1 MEESEF
7 KPEIIVDF
15 REAFSIKLKLS
26 ELGSRVVEKSIT
38 PADYVLSENCA
49 VERKTLKDFLRSIY
63 DGRLFEQV
71 ERLAKAY
78 EKPILIVEGYML
90 QGLEDVEN
98 PKIFWGA
105 LARVLAECG
114 VSVIFTP
121 DERGTA
127 LFLYS
132 LSEKLQKESE
142 RRVLAKRK
150 PRVYTLRE
158 KQLLILQGLPNI
170 GPERAAKLL
179 ERFGTLRR
187 VFQASERE
195 LLSVEGFGKKIV
207 RQIRE
212 ILDTKY
218 PGLEEI

>member
-105 LARVLAECG
+105 LARVLAEWG

-132 LSEKLQKESE
+132 LAEKLQKESE

>member
-26 ELGSRVVEKSIT
+26 ELGSRVAEKSIT

-78 EKPILIVEGYML
+78 EKPILIVEGSL

-105 LARVLAECG
+105 LARVLAEWG

-132 LSEKLQKESE
+132 LAEKLQKESE

>member
-26 ELGSRVVEKSIT
+26 ELGSHVVEKSIT

-78 EKPILIVEGYML
+78 EKSILIVEGYRL

-105 LARVLAECG
+105 LARVLAEWG

-132 LSEKLQKESE
+132 LAEKLQKESE

>member
-15 REAFSIKLKLS
+15 REAFSIKLKFS

-78 EKPILIVEGYML
+78 EKPILIVEGYTL

-105 LARVLAECG
+105 LARVLAEWG

-132 LSEKLQKESE
+132 LAEKLQKESE

>member
-26 ELGSRVVEKSIT
+26 ELGSHVVEKSIT

-78 EKPILIVEGYML
+78 EKPILIVEGYTL

-105 LARVLAECG
+105 LARVLAEWG

-132 LSEKLQKESE
+132 LAEKLQKESE

>member
-78 EKPILIVEGYML
+78 EKPILIVEGSL

-105 LARVLAECG
+105 LARVLAEWG

-132 LSEKLQKESE
+132 LAEKLQKESE

>member
-1 MEESEF
+1 MGEPKF

-15 REAFSIKLKLS
+15 REDFSMKLGLT

-49 VERKTLKDFLRSIY
+49 VERKTLRDFLRSIY

-78 EKPILIVEGYML
+78 EKPILIVEGYTPQDL
-90 QGLEDVEN
+90 DEVEN

-105 LARVLAECG
+105 LARVLAEWC

-121 DERGTA
+121 DKKGTA
-127 LFLYS
+127 LFLHS
-132 LSEKLQKESE
+132 LAEKLQRESE

-158 KQLLILQGLPNI
+158 KQLLILQSLPNI

-179 ERFGTLRR
+179 EKFGTLRR
-187 VFQASERE
+187 VFQASEKD
-195 LLSVEGFGKKIV
+195 LLSVEGFGKKMV

-212 ILDTKY
+212 LLDTKY
-218 PGLEEI
+218 PGLDEV

>member
-26 ELGSRVVEKSIT
+26 ELGSQVVEKSIT

-71 ERLAKAY
+71 ERLAKSY
-78 EKPILIVEGYML
+78 EKPILVVEGYTL
-90 QGLEDVEN
+90 RGLEEVEN

-105 LARVLAECG
+105 LARVLAEWG

-121 DERGTA
+121 DERDTA
-127 LFLYS
+127 IFLYS
-132 LSEKLQKESE
+132 LAEKLQKESE

-187 VFQASERE
+187 VFQASDRE

-212 ILDTKY
+212 LLDTKY
-218 PGLEEI
+218 PGLEGI

>member
-26 ELGSRVVEKSIT
+26 ELGSRVVEKFIT

-78 EKPILIVEGYML
+78 EKPILIVEGYTL

-105 LARVLAECG
+105 LARVLAEWG

-132 LSEKLQKESE
+132 LAEKLQKESE

>member
-15 REAFSIKLKLS
+15 REAYSIKLKLS

-78 EKPILIVEGYML
+78 EKPILIVEGYTL

-105 LARVLAECG
+105 LARVLAEWG

-132 LSEKLQKESE
+132 LAEKLQKESE

>member
-78 EKPILIVEGYML
+78 EKPILIVEGSL

-105 LARVLAECG
+105 LARVLAEWG

-132 LSEKLQKESE
+132 LAEKLQKESE

-195 LLSVEGFGKKIV
+195 LLSVEGFGKKMV

>member
-26 ELGSRVVEKSIT
+26 ELGSRVVEKSVT

-78 EKPILIVEGYML
+78 EKPILIVEGYTL

-105 LARVLAECG
+105 LARVLAEWG

-132 LSEKLQKESE
+132 LAEKLQKESE

>member
-78 EKPILIVEGYML
+78 EKPILIVEGYTL

-105 LARVLAECG
+105 LARVLAEWG

-132 LSEKLQKESE
+132 LAEKLQKESE

>member
-26 ELGSRVVEKSIT
+26 ELGSHVVEKSIT

-78 EKPILIVEGYML
+78 EKPILIVEGYRL
-90 QGLEDVEN
+90 QGLENVEN

-105 LARVLAECG
+105 LGRVLAEWG

-132 LSEKLQKESE
+132 LAEKLQKESE

>member
-49 VERKTLKDFLRSIY
+49 VERKTLRDFLRSIY

-78 EKPILIVEGYML
+78 EKPILIVEGYTL
-90 QGLEDVEN
+90 QGLENVEN

-105 LARVLAECG
+105 LARVLAEWG

-132 LSEKLQKESE
+132 LAEKLQKESE

-195 LLSVEGFGKKIV
+195 LLSVEGFGKKMV

>member
-78 EKPILIVEGYML
+78 EKPILIVEGYTL

-105 LARVLAECG
+105 LAL
-114 VSVIFTP
+114 
-121 DERGTA
+121 
-127 LFLYS
+127 S
-132 LSEKLQKESE
+132 L
-142 RRVLAKRK
+142 
-150 PRVYTLRE
+150 
-158 KQLLILQGLPNI
+158 IHI
-170 GPERAAKLL
+170 
-179 ERFGTLRR
+179 
-187 VFQASERE
+187 
-195 LLSVEGFGKKIV
+195 
-207 RQIRE
+207 
-212 ILDTKY
+212 
-218 PGLEEI
+218 

>member
-26 ELGSRVVEKSIT
+26 ELGSRVAEKSIT

-78 EKPILIVEGYML
+78 EKPILIVEGYTL
-90 QGLEDVEN
+90 QGLENVES

-105 LARVLAECG
+105 LARVLAEWG

-132 LSEKLQKESE
+132 LAEKLQKESE

>member
-26 ELGSRVVEKSIT
+26 ELGSRVAEKSIT

-78 EKPILIVEGYML
+78 EKPILIVEGSL

-105 LARVLAECG
+105 LARVLAEWG

-132 LSEKLQKESE
+132 LAEKLQKESE

-195 LLSVEGFGKKIV
+195 LLSVEGFGKKMV